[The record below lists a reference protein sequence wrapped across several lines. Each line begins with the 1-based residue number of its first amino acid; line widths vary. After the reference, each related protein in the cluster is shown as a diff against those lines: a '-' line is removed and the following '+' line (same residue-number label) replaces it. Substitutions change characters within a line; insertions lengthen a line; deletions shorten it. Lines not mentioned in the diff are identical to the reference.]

1 MDFLERVALWAVVLV
16 CVVLLRVLIR
26 AVRRG
31 GGRMPAPP
39 PNVPMPHPPMPRH
52 QAPVQAASPPMGPPP
67 YVPPPPQAP
76 RPLHA
81 PPPPIGPPP
90 AARPAVAQTK
100 PPGAAR
106 FEIVG
111 LSGEYA
117 GQHFRP
123 GDTELVFGRDAAMVH
138 VVYPQNFSDISKR
151 HCRLFANSAGRVWIE
166 DTWSAN
172 GTFIAEL
179 KPGQPAATTRLTAG
193 TPHELQPGDAFC
205 LAGPGQM
212 FRLEKKA

>member
-1 MDFLERVALWAVVLV
+1 
-16 CVVLLRVLIR
+16 
-26 AVRRG
+26 
-31 GGRMPAPP
+31 MPAPP
-39 PNVPMPHPPMPRH
+39 PNVPLAHPPISHAQTPHPQIPH
-52 QAPVQAASPPMGPPP
+52 QQAPAQAASP
-67 YVPPPPQAP
+67 Y
-76 RPLHA
+76 A

-90 AARPAVAQTK
+90 AARPVAQTK

-172 GTFIAEL
+172 GTFVAEL

>member
-39 PNVPMPHPPMPRH
+39 PNAPMPHSPVPHPQMAHAPMPRQ
-52 QAPVQAASPPMGPPP
+52 QAPPYAAPP
-67 YVPPPPQAP
+67 YAPPPQV
-76 RPLHA
+76 

>member
-1 MDFLERVALWAVVLV
+1 MDFLERVALWAVVIV
-16 CVVLLRVLIR
+16 CVVLLRLLIR

-39 PNVPMPHPPMPRH
+39 PNVPLAHPPIPHAQTPHPQIPH
-52 QAPVQAASPPMGPPP
+52 QQAPAQAASP
-67 YVPPPPQAP
+67 YV
-76 RPLHA
+76 

-90 AARPAVAQTK
+90 AARPVAQTK

-151 HCRLFANSAGRVWIE
+151 HCRLFANAAGRVWIE

-172 GTFIAEL
+172 GTFVAEL